1 MYSLLKIH
9 FYKQIVLFFL
19 NICQKNK
26 QVSTKIIPKQ
36 NACLT
41 FLDEIHIFLKTL
53 YFSDKICNFLKTLY
67 FSFLRIFY
75 LIKIW
80 YIVSSNHVFR
90 QNVWFFCDNFQT
102 NTLVQQNM
110 IFQKKMATFYCLSYK
125 MQFTWNKIFN
135 FLKHLQNQNIQ
146 FLFCITFLL
155 DKMCCFLKPL
165 YFRQNAETLFFGQNV
180 LLPQDNTFQTKCVV
194 FSN

>member
-1 MYSLLKIH
+1 MLNLFRRNTYFPQNIILFRQNLQFSQNIILQFPQNILSNKNLIH
-9 FYKQIVLFFL
+9 
-19 NICQKNK
+19 
-26 QVSTKIIPKQ
+26 S
-36 NACLT
+36 
-41 FLDEIHIFLKTL
+41 FLKS
-53 YFSDKICNFLKTLY
+53 Y
-67 FSFLRIFY
+67 
-75 LIKIW
+75 
-80 YIVSSNHVFR
+80 VFR